1 MIKSWICR
9 ANLNHDPNDILSFMV
24 KASTE
29 YSAMV
34 MARKEIDRLKAR
46 CMDIRTVDEIRVT
59 SKQRSKTFC
68 QFDMIQT
75 HYADLSPENRVI
87 FQCANFKNCEFISIY
102 MNYI

>member
-29 YSAMV
+29 YSAIV

-46 CMDIRTVDEIRVT
+46 CMDIRTVDEIRVQEL
-59 SKQRSKTFC
+59 KL
-68 QFDMIQT
+68 
-75 HYADLSPENRVI
+75 LSYGTERELFRNGVHLRD
-87 FQCANFKNCEFISIY
+87 E
-102 MNYI
+102 